1 MSRASRLLTVAL
13 AAAVAAGCSLAP
25 SGGNGPAAAGSGPA
39 GASDTPA
46 RLSTGHYVQTE
57 TPPFA
62 ISDTLR
68 ISTAADTGT
77 LDLHSISHA
86 NAQWLGRLIFDNL
99 VYLDDQ
105 GRPTPWLAQS
115 WTISP
120 DGLTYVFHLRQGV
133 TFSDDTPFDA
143 QAVKANLEHM
153 RDPATKSPLAAAYIA
168 PYAQGRVIDR
178 YTFEARLSR
187 PYAPFLNVL
196 AQSWLALISPR
207 QIREAPATIAS
218 HPIGSGPFV
227 VASYERQRGIRL
239 VRRPDYDWAPPFLHH
254 RGAAYAQGIDIDFLP
269 EGLIRYVALASG
281 QYDLTIDAPPQNAAA
296 IRADPALVLDNRIRT
311 GIVSRGVAFNVA
323 RAPFDELAVRQALC
337 LATDR
342 QAIARAVGFGEYLPK
357 TDFLGA
363 ATRDYD
369 AGGQGILARDPARAN
384 RLLDAAGWTGRDPQG
399 FRTRHG
405 QRLGA
410 DVLVTQAQNLFSVL
424 VALQAD
430 ARAIGFDLRIVQL
443 TMPMLTQRR
452 MAGDYQALASG
463 VWHTNTPDALYINY
477 AGAEIASKKRIG
489 QNTSRLQ
496 DAELDRLLEAARA
509 APDEATRALLYARA
523 QARLAWLAPAIPLYE
538 NHALSAY
545 RRSLHGVLY
554 DTSHNTPVLIAAW
567 KGQGA

>member
-168 PYAQGRVIDR
+168 LMR
-178 YTFEARLSR
+178 
-187 PYAPFLNVL
+187 
-196 AQSWLALISPR
+196 
-207 QIREAPATIAS
+207 
-218 HPIGSGPFV
+218 
-227 VASYERQRGIRL
+227 
-239 VRRPDYDWAPPFLHH
+239 
-254 RGAAYAQGIDIDFLP
+254 
-269 EGLIRYVALASG
+269 
-281 QYDLTIDAPPQNAAA
+281 
-296 IRADPALVLDNRIRT
+296 
-311 GIVSRGVAFNVA
+311 
-323 RAPFDELAVRQALC
+323 
-337 LATDR
+337 
-342 QAIARAVGFGEYLPK
+342 K
-357 TDFLGA
+357 
-363 ATRDYD
+363 
-369 AGGQGILARDPARAN
+369 GG
-384 RLLDAAGWTGRDPQG
+384 
-399 FRTRHG
+399 
-405 QRLGA
+405 
-410 DVLVTQAQNLFSVL
+410 
-424 VALQAD
+424 
-430 ARAIGFDLRIVQL
+430 
-443 TMPMLTQRR
+443 
-452 MAGDYQALASG
+452 
-463 VWHTNTPDALYINY
+463 
-477 AGAEIASKKRIG
+477 
-489 QNTSRLQ
+489 
-496 DAELDRLLEAARA
+496 
-509 APDEATRALLYARA
+509 
-523 QARLAWLAPAIPLYE
+523 
-538 NHALSAY
+538 
-545 RRSLHGVLY
+545 
-554 DTSHNTPVLIAAW
+554 
-567 KGQGA
+567 